1 MSEPANVPRI
11 LLFGPADISGTDDA
25 RRLIRQP
32 KAFFL
37 LAYLLVARP
46 RGLQSRDR
54 LVAMF
59 WPDQEQT
66 RARGSLRAILHV
78 LRESLGAAVIVR
90 EGDTHIGI
98 DSKLISCDVIDFD
111 SALRAEHLARALE
124 LYRGP
129 LLDQVFG
136 ESAATEHWLDGEREH
151 FRTAAADAAWTLA
164 SRYEVDHNL
173 THATRW
179 ARKAARLAG
188 ADERRIRRVMT
199 LLDSAGDRAGA
210 LTVYEEFIRFLSATL
225 DVEPSEETRGLAES
239 IRARLV
245 RASLH
250 DRANPRH
257 LRLKFR
263 VGIPPQDRGRGRPS
277 MGGGPIAHRRR
288 NFGRQCHAAN
298 RGTDRPFGHE

>member
-1 MSEPANVPRI
+1 MTELQGVPRV
-11 LLFGPADISGTDDA
+11 LLFGPPDITGTEDA

-54 LVAMF
+54 LVTMF
-59 WPDQEQT
+59 WPDQDET
-66 RARGSLRAILHV
+66 RARGSLRATLHV
-78 LRESLGAAVIVR
+78 LRESLGPAVVVR

-98 DSKLISCDVIDFD
+98 DSRLISCDVIDFD

-129 LLDQVFG
+129 LLDQIFG
-136 ESAATEHWLDGEREH
+136 ESAAAEHWLDQEREH
-151 FRTAAADAAWTLA
+151 FRAAAADAAWTLA
-164 SRYEVDHNL
+164 SRYETDQNL
-173 THATRW
+173 THAAKW

-210 LTVYEEFIRFLSATL
+210 VTVYEEFTRFLSASL
-225 DVEPSEETRGLAES
+225 DVEPSDETRALAET
-239 IRARLV
+239 IRG
-245 RASLH
+245 S
-250 DRANPRH
+250 
-257 LRLKFR
+257 
-263 VGIPPQDRGRGRPS
+263 GRS
-277 MGGGPIAHRRR
+277 
-288 NFGRQCHAAN
+288 
-298 RGTDRPFGHE
+298 T